1 MGIGVASAT
10 ATVGNV
16 RVMNAHLRKE
26 KRHLRKKAS
35 KSTASS
41 QQPADTSHDDLKK
54 KYESLQKDYKRVGQA
69 FQNQQE
75 QNQELT
81 ALLEERK
88 KEAEEL
94 ADNRPTVGWLSADS
108 WLTVSRQVFWGA
120 LPHNYRKVNQ
130 PTNFRTQFHF
140 IIQTKSWLNLS
151 GHYGRWC
158 WGFSVP
164 NIFRLHVQPLLSK
177 WDLHNKV
184 WPIILILKMN
194 ISGLLYASYLVLL
207 MNRNNIENHLT
218 IIGY

>member
-1 MGIGVASAT
+1 MKGYSCQCITHVGCCIKRKPRENIKVCVNVLPTSYRQVT
-10 ATVGNV
+10 ETLPTVGPLS
-16 RVMNAHLRKE
+16 AHC
-26 KRHLRKKAS
+26 
-35 KSTASS
+35 
-41 QQPADTSHDDLKK
+41 QPTG
-54 KYESLQKDYKRVGQA
+54 SLYFGQNLSA
-69 FQNQQE
+69 VCW
-75 QNQELT
+75 
-81 ALLEERK
+81 
-88 KEAEEL
+88 
-94 ADNRPTVGWLSADS
+94 PTVGWLSADS

-164 NIFRLHVQPLLSK
+164 NILRLHVQPLLSK